1 MISLTDSDGVATFEF
16 NNDPPYG
23 DSDVFGE
30 VSIKIV
36 ITDQRLSEQ
45 SLTIFEASFG
55 QGFSPGYEYEEE
67 TAAINVWTYV
77 IVMFLAAAVATGV
90 VMYQRRKQSELMSE
104 MAEVFEYTAELLA
117 AGDSIREAIFNCYQ
131 NLCSSLQTRG
141 LLRRDFETVR
151 EFEVA
156 IRQATPGISDDS
168 LQALDNMFEMARYGR
183 EELGPQHQQSAQG
196 ALDKMISELSYKKY

>member
-1 MISLTDSDGVATFEF
+1 
-16 NNDPPYG
+16 
-23 DSDVFGE
+23 
-30 VSIKIV
+30 
-36 ITDQRLSEQ
+36 
-45 SLTIFEASFG
+45 
-55 QGFSPGYEYEEE
+55 
-67 TAAINVWTYV
+67 
-77 IVMFLAAAVATGV
+77 MFLAAAVATGI

-131 NLCSSLQTRG
+131 NLCASLQTRG

-183 EELGPQHQQSAQG
+183 EELGPQHQQSAQV
-196 ALDKMISELSYKKY
+196 ALDKMISELSYKEY